1 MKVLA
6 GICLTKKPV
15 SDDTKEKPEVLGL
28 GTGTKTLLGNHLG
41 ISGREII
48 DSHGEIISRRCLKR
62 YFYSELNKH
71 ADGLGEESIFEK
83 SSTGG
88 LFKIRE
94 HIKFH
99 LYVNT
104 VTCGD
109 ARIFN
114 PNANDEFDDF
124 NDARMNRGILRTKIE
139 SGEGTIPIPK
149 DFSVL
154 TWDGVIAGERLL
166 TASCSDK
173 VMRWNVLGLQG
184 ASNRK
189 LLNTHINMFLR
200 AFNKLFVVQS
210 IYRYISY

>member
-1 MKVLA
+1 MKSA
-6 GICLTKKPV
+6 NSPYG
-15 SDDTKEKPEVLGL
+15 
-28 GTGTKTLLGNHLG
+28 
-41 ISGREII
+41 
-48 DSHGEIISRRCLKR
+48 RCLKR
-62 YFYSELNKH
+62 YFYSELDKH
-71 ADGLGEESIFEK
+71 AEGLGDQSIFEK
-83 SSTGG
+83 SENGG
-88 LFKIRE
+88 LFKLRE

-173 VMRWNVLGLQG
+173 VMRWNILGLQG
-184 ASNRK
+184 K
-189 LLNTHINMFLR
+189 
-200 AFNKLFVVQS
+200 KFV
-210 IYRYISY
+210 

>member
-1 MKVLA
+1 MNFFLNE
-6 GICLTKKPV
+6 IRQ
-15 SDDTKEKPEVLGL
+15 
-28 GTGTKTLLGNHLG
+28 
-41 ISGREII
+41 IGR
-48 DSHGEIISRRCLKR
+48 DVFWRDPPYGRCLKR
-62 YFYSELNKH
+62 YFYSELDKH
-71 ADGLGEESIFEK
+71 AEGLGDQSIFEK
-83 SSTGG
+83 SENGG
-88 LFKIRE
+88 LFKLRE

-173 VMRWNVLGLQG
+173 VMRWNILGLQG
-184 ASNRK
+184 KNLVYKFTGFQR
-189 LLNTHINMFLR
+189 
-200 AFNKLFVVQS
+200 VG
-210 IYRYISY
+210 IS